1 MLTLSVLGGLRGLVT
16 GLHRVGPR
24 PPVRRGSPHNSSLST
39 ATRPRLGRSALACRL
54 SALGRAGSWCSLV
67 RRRFVR
73 PRPPRTGLGPAPAK
87 RQGRGLA
94 GSRSLDCGLPTWTA
108 GRGSGVRAAAWRLV
122 PRSSPTERGAVMP
135 SADPGHGGRPG
146 PEQRFR
152 TRQVRGTDTILHRPE
167 VGVVLVE
174 CDGASRLGSVC
185 STGDSQPQI
194 GEETHHCQGS
204 RRKGACAGSRAT
216 SPRRACAVDHDPR
229 VPRREC
235 ERWCRPR
242 AGRG

>member
-1 MLTLSVLGGLRGLVT
+1 
-16 GLHRVGPR
+16 
-24 PPVRRGSPHNSSLST
+24 
-39 ATRPRLGRSALACRL
+39 
-54 SALGRAGSWCSLV
+54 
-67 RRRFVR
+67 
-73 PRPPRTGLGPAPAK
+73 
-87 RQGRGLA
+87 
-94 GSRSLDCGLPTWTA
+94 
-108 GRGSGVRAAAWRLV
+108 
-122 PRSSPTERGAVMP
+122 MP

-174 CDGASRLGSVC
+174 CDGAARLGSVC

-229 VPRREC
+229 VPRRER

-242 AGRG
+242 AGRGWPALPRALSSGSPLTSTDGADRCRVTRPTGPGRLHGRAVRSRPLGHDDDRAGRAVQDGVGDPAEPPVDATADHQQAGFSAEAAGSTARAGPSTVCRPTATSDGAFSRAVSSSLAARSSYSRAGSPVSNG